1 MLLILI
7 PVGLYSMFIFF
18 ILRGIS
24 KLSRR
29 RDGITCNKPN
39 VSVIV
44 PYRNEKQRIGALFEA
59 LKKIEYPLMK
69 LQFIFVNDHSEDD
82 SEIHIDEFAKTSRFT
97 TLLLHLP
104 KGLKGKK
111 AAMELG
117 LIHAKAKY
125 ILFTDADCSPNPK
138 WISEM
143 TCFAENT
150 AADMVLGPVWMQ
162 GKSIVGKFQEAE
174 FLSLQSITIGTAGF
188 GKAVLSNAANMLIR
202 NDCIQALDDPFRRDI
217 SSGDDVFL
225 LDALQKQKKNIRFNF
240 HPAALVVTPTS
251 ESVNQ
256 LLNQRARW
264 LSKTK
269 KYRLNFSML
278 IAAIFAV
285 LQCLTFVLF
294 VFLLVSKQWAILAL
308 FLVFKLVFDHLLFL
322 RVSMRMQIRLRL
334 VFTVLLSLLYPLW
347 TITSSVSAF
356 FISPKWK
363 GRQVKV

>member
-24 KLSRR
+24 KLS
-29 RDGITCNKPN
+29 DHKHTSYCEKPD
-39 VSVIV
+39 VSLIV
-44 PYRNEKQRIGALFEA
+44 PYRNEKHRVNMLLES
-59 LKKIEYPLMK
+59 LKKLEYPLSK
-69 LQFIFVNDHSEDD
+69 LQIIFVDDHSEDGSD
-82 SEIHIDEFAKTSRFT
+82 VDFEHFEKTTRFN
-97 TLLLHLP
+97 TLQLHLP

-125 ILFTDADCSPNPK
+125 VLFTDADCKPNPK
-138 WISEM
+138 WITEM
-143 TCFAENT
+143 ACFAENLN
-150 AADMVLGPVWMQ
+150 ADMVLGPVGMF
-162 GKSIVGKFQEAE
+162 GKSFVGKFQEAE
-174 FLSLQSITIGTAGF
+174 FLSLQAITMGTAGF

-202 NDCIQALDDPFRRDI
+202 NDCIQALDDPFKRDL

-225 LDALQKQKKNIRFNF
+225 LDNMQAQGKTIYFNF
-240 HPAALVVTPTS
+240 HSAALVDTPAS
-251 ESVNQ
+251 ESASQ

-278 IAAIFAV
+278 IAAVFGL
-285 LQCLTFVLF
+285 LQFMAFLFVLI
-294 VFLLVSKQWAILAL
+294 FLITGQWTVLAL
-308 FLVFKLVFDHLLFL
+308 FVLYKIVFDHLVFL
-322 RVSMRMQIRLRL
+322 RISLIMQKKLP
-334 VFTVLLSLLYPLW
+334 FFYTGLLSVIYPLW
-347 TITSSVSAF
+347 TITSSITAF
-356 FISPKWK
+356 FIKPNWK